1 MTKQNILEGNG
12 FVNYFITGEKLLV
25 NFDIFNISSNNPLD
39 ELPLCIDRE
48 EFIMNRKRL
57 YEDNN
62 PNKRN
67 YIKNNILKINKIM
80 NNEEEIQQ
88 LAKKINK
95 KITECKIIYLGI
107 KNQKY
112 AGECQVYSLSEK
124 EYMANASKY
133 GRKLEN
139 FDKIY
144 SFIIDQSKIRENR

>member
-25 NFDIFNISSNNPLD
+25 NFDIFNISSNNSLD

-67 YIKNNILKINKIM
+67 HIKNNILKINKST
-80 NNEEEIQQ
+80 NNEEEIE
-88 LAKKINK
+88 KI
-95 KITECKIIYLGI
+95 
-107 KNQKY
+107 
-112 AGECQVYSLSEK
+112 S
-124 EYMANASKY
+124 
-133 GRKLEN
+133 
-139 FDKIY
+139 
-144 SFIIDQSKIRENR
+144 